1 MKRLTIE
8 NPVPGGK
15 RLIRMAAAKRMLE
28 SNPPLA
34 VMSSATSI
42 TLLEN
47 AHDAAEKHIAD
58 AWLWTRRRETP
69 QDFGYDRINRT
80 MTMEEAA
87 NIPVVMPEKLFRGKP
102 LRAPVVGLIKFGVVK
117 NRIAV
122 TD

>member
-1 MKRLTIE
+1 MKRLTID

-15 RLIRMAAAKRMLE
+15 AVIRPAAAKRMIE
-28 SNPPLA
+28 AGHA
-34 VMSSATSI
+34 VMSSANSI

-80 MTMEEAA
+80 MTMDEAA

-117 NRIAV
+117 RSIPV
-122 TD
+122 TH